1 MVKQKNFKQLKKNW
15 KIKIEKKEFLQKNDF
30 EKIKE
35 IDRNC
40 HILNE
45 INNKMY
51 KKGWNLE
58 YEFNP
63 LISNLNDK
71 KKAFEKGIKE
81 ENLTRKQKRNR
92 KYREHLI

>member
-1 MVKQKNFKQLKKNW
+1 
-15 KIKIEKKEFLQKNDF
+15 
-30 EKIKE
+30 
-35 IDRNC
+35 
-40 HILNE
+40 
-45 INNKMY
+45 MY

-81 ENLTRKQKRNR
+81 
-92 KYREHLI
+92 